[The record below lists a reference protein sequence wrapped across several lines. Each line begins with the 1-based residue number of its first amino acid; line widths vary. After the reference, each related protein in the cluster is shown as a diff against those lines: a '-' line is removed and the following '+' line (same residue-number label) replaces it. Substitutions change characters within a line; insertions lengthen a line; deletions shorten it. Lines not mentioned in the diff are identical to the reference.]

1 MTEKPQYIVE
11 IILVMCYIF
20 NQLGYIKPSGNEDGC
35 SFFAWPESA
44 MIYFF
49 SYNLYI
55 DTGMIPDF
63 LRRKKVDRAGARSD
77 TIC

>member
-1 MTEKPQYIVE
+1 
-11 IILVMCYIF
+11 MCYIF
-20 NQLGYIKPSGNEDGC
+20 NQLGYIKPSGNEVGC

-49 SYNLYI
+49 SYNPYI

-63 LRRKKVDRAGARSD
+63 LRRKRLTAQEPGQIRYAESGE
-77 TIC
+77 CGFAMFP